1 MTSRAKLAKLAKSEM
16 EIAQVVW
23 RLGEARVREVCD
35 ALPADR
41 KLDFWTVQT
50 YLRRLKT
57 KGYLRTRRQGRA
69 DVYVPAVRP
78 NSVIRDAV
86 KDFVN
91 RLFDGD
97 ALPLVQELIDGRG
110 LSDAQLETLQARL
123 DQIKRER
130 SSR

>member
-1 MTSRAKLAKLAKSEM
+1 MSGSRAKLAKSEM
-16 EIAQVVW
+16 EVAQIVW

-41 KLDFWTVQT
+41 KLDFFTVQT
-50 YLRRLKT
+50 YLRRLKA

-97 ALPLVQELIDGRG
+97 ALPLVQHLIDGRG
-110 LSDAQLETLQARL
+110 LTDQQIDLLQSRL
-123 DQIKRER
+123 DEIKRQR
-130 SSR
+130 SGR